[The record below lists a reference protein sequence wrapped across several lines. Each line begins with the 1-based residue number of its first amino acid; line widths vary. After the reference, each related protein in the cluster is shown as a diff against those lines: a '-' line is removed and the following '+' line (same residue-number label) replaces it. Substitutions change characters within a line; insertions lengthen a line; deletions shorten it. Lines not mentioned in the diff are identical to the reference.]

1 MMQRLQGWQHPVSLA
16 VWDTTALRRMEHDA
30 ASDLP
35 PHSLMQRAGDAIARI
50 ARARFPHARQ
60 ISVLC
65 GPGNNG
71 GDGLV
76 AAASLMRHGL
86 QVSVWMVACGDS
98 SDWQRVTR
106 PADWLWAMQLACNA
120 GLQPRPWSQD
130 STMPA
135 CQEAD
140 LIIDA
145 LLGLGLNRAPAGEI
159 GAAISA
165 LEHHPAPILAVDL
178 PSGLASDTGAA
189 PGGLVRATVTLTLL
203 GLKPGLLTGPGAQAC
218 GELWLNDLNAQPA
231 SAQPLT
237 SPLTHPRPKPAPDR
251 TQACLLL
258 ARDLAGPGSGA
269 KAAHNP
275 DPVPTARRLGRV
287 EAITALPKAIA
298 AAHKGERGDVYVF
311 GGAAGMTGAALLCSR
326 AALALSAGRVFTALL
341 DPQAPSFDAMRP
353 ELMLRQPQ
361 ALLSQLQSTAV
372 LQGKSC
378 VVFGPGAGLDSE
390 AMALLQTL
398 LALDIPLV
406 IDADGLNLLA
416 TQTPDGKPWQALRQ
430 RRAPTW
436 LTPHPREAAGL
447 LQQNTAAVQADRL
460 CAARALSSRSHAHC
474 ILKGA
479 GTVMAAPDGSTWIN
493 ASGNGLLAT
502 AGSGD
507 VLAGS
512 LAACIA
518 PCGGHDE
525 AMIAAARA
533 AVWLHGAGAEL
544 AREEGLGLRAGTLA
558 DAMVRA
564 RNLAS
569 LMVRNC

>member
-1 MMQRLQGWQHPVSLA
+1 
-16 VWDTTALRRMEHDA
+16 
-30 ASDLP
+30 
-35 PHSLMQRAGDAIARI
+35 MQRAGDAIARI
-50 ARARFPHARQ
+50 ARARFPHARRV
-60 ISVLC
+60 SVLC

-86 QVSVWMVACGDS
+86 QVAVWMVACCDPA
-98 SDWQRVTR
+98 DWQRVTR
-106 PADWLWAMQLACNA
+106 PADWLWAMQLACDA
-120 GLQPRPWSQD
+120 GLQAQLWPHG
-130 STMPA
+130 PA
-135 CQEAD
+135 TPTCQGAD

-203 GLKPGLLTGPGAQAC
+203 GLKPGLLTGPDAQAC
-218 GELWLNDLNAQPA
+218 GELWLDDLNALPA
-231 SAQPLT
+231 SVQPPTKRLT
-237 SPLTHPRPKPAPDR
+237 KPIPNPTPGR
-251 TQACLLL
+251 TQVCLLL
-258 ARDLAGPGSGA
+258 ASDLAGPGSGA
-269 KAAHNP
+269 TAAHDR
-275 DPVPTARRLGRV
+275 DPEPTARLLGLV
-287 EAITALPKAIA
+287 EAITALPKTLA

-311 GGAAGMTGAALLCSR
+311 GGAAGMTGAALLSSR
-326 AALALSAGRVFTALL
+326 AALALGAGRVFTALL

-361 ALLSQLQSTAV
+361 ALLGQIRGTAG
-372 LQGKSC
+372 LQGKAC
-378 VVFGPGAGLDSE
+378 VVFGPGAGLGSE
-390 AMALLQTL
+390 AMALLLAL

-416 TQTPDGKPWQALRQ
+416 TQTPDGKLWQALRQ
-430 RRAPTW
+430 RRTPTW

-447 LQQNTAAVQADRL
+447 LQWTTAAVQGDRL
-460 CAARALSSRSHAHC
+460 TAARTLSALSHAHC

-479 GTVMAAPDGSTWIN
+479 GTVMTAPDGSTWIN

-507 VLAGS
+507 VLAGA

-518 PCGGHDE
+518 PCGNDT
-525 AMIAAARA
+525 AVIAAARA
-533 AVWLHGAGAEL
+533 AVWLHGAGADL
-544 AREEGLGLRAGTLA
+544 AREEGNSLRAGTLPG
-558 DAMVRA
+558 AMTRA
-564 RNLAS
+564 RNMAS
-569 LMVRNC
+569 HMARDC